1 MRCADASRRGPH
13 RVLHGYPRNGCA
25 RRDQRLT
32 CRRAA
37 PGARFPRRVKPS
49 PVIGIVGSAGTYGRW
64 LRGFFARHMG
74 LRVLGHDPGDPAADP
89 PEALLEQADVL
100 LFATPIRVTA
110 ALIDDYVRM
119 AAGREAGK
127 LWLDVTSI
135 KQDAVE
141 AMLRSRAEVVGLH
154 PMTAPPKA
162 PTMKGRVLVVC
173 EARLNRWR
181 PWLGMLLEALEGE
194 CVYASAQ
201 RHDEMMALVQA
212 MVHASHLAQAGVL
225 EEYAAHLGGLE
236 AIMPFRSASFELDVA
251 IAARILSL
259 NPAIYEEIQF
269 GNTHAAEV
277 LDRLLERLAELR
289 DLVRRGDDD
298 ARARFR
304 ERFLRSREA
313 FGARALAEGN
323 YAYERVGYLLAD
335 LVGSRYTSVHLPD
348 DRPGSLCTLLHVF
361 ERHGVSLESIHSSRT
376 PGGEVHFRIG
386 FVRGTDPAGLAAAVE
401 EIGRSGIGRVLESG

>member
-1 MRCADASRRGPH
+1 
-13 RVLHGYPRNGCA
+13 
-25 RRDQRLT
+25 
-32 CRRAA
+32 
-37 PGARFPRRVKPS
+37 
-49 PVIGIVGSAGTYGRW
+49 
-64 LRGFFARHMG
+64 
-74 LRVLGHDPGDPAADP
+74 
-89 PEALLEQADVL
+89 
-100 LFATPIRVTA
+100 
-110 ALIDDYVRM
+110 
-119 AAGREAGK
+119 
-127 LWLDVTSI
+127 
-135 KQDAVE
+135 
-141 AMLRSRAEVVGLH
+141 
-154 PMTAPPKA
+154 
-162 PTMKGRVLVVC
+162 
-173 EARLNRWR
+173 
-181 PWLGMLLEALEGE
+181 
-194 CVYASAQ
+194 
-201 RHDEMMALVQA
+201 
-212 MVHASHLAQAGVL
+212 
-225 EEYAAHLGGLE
+225 EYAARLGGLE

-289 DLVRRGDDD
+289 DLVRRGDDE

-304 ERFLRSREA
+304 ERFLRSREG

-386 FVRGTDPAGLAAAVE
+386 FVRGTDRPAWPPRWR
-401 EIGRSGIGRVLESG
+401 RSGAAGSAACSRAAEASRRAGEPVPDPGWGIMSLPCRGSPWPPSPPLPPARRARRWRRPRPRAACPVRGTCRPGARVAAPAPPARVAHEPADG